1 MPVVKLDYIRYMME
15 IAESE
20 EPDGVMSRSSTFIEP
35 LYAFYSV
42 GMAGTFESEIK
53 KNNLRLFDVISR
65 SNIHFVDYSKV
76 KEYCRD
82 ADIFTN
88 LNYRTDLDALEKIY
102 MEDRVPVVSI
112 VSAISGAGKTTL
124 ITGIIKNLKSRNYK
138 VGILKHDVKKF
149 EIDYPGKDSYKFT
162 EAGADNVIIAS
173 PSKLAMIQN
182 LQNKKSIEEMLWLF
196 RDEDI
201 VIVEGFKNNRYP
213 KIEIHRKEAGSA
225 LLCKS
230 PEHSHTDFIA
240 VASDEDLDMDIPVLN
255 IDDSVEIS
263 DFIEKLFL
271 KGRGDRIVME
281 NLKIPN
287 MILIGATARN
297 SGKTALAAAIINK
310 YKSKRPVV
318 AVKVT
323 TVAEKGG
330 KCIRGGEGC
339 GACSGLKGDFEITE
353 EHDKISKGYINAAGC
368 RSGKGLL
375 AEGSEKPSAGR
386 NPGSYFTC
394 TGGIP
399 L

>member
-1 MPVVKLDYIRYMME
+1 MKEYLTYSGRIRFVGDVKLLRKFGTAVILCGGKSSRMGFDKSLVKVRGKFLIEIMGEKLGKIFDNIVLVSNDLEKIRGFDFKYKGVIDIMPGLGPAGAIYTALKASDSRYVFVTACDMPVVKLDYIRYMME

-271 KGRGDRIVME
+271 KGRGEQD
-281 NLKIPN
+281 
-287 MILIGATARN
+287 
-297 SGKTALAAAIINK
+297 SD
-310 YKSKRPVV
+310 
-318 AVKVT
+318 
-323 TVAEKGG
+323 
-330 KCIRGGEGC
+330 GE
-339 GACSGLKGDFEITE
+339 S
-353 EHDKISKGYINAAGC
+353 
-368 RSGKGLL
+368 
-375 AEGSEKPSAGR
+375 
-386 NPGSYFTC
+386 
-394 TGGIP
+394 
-399 L
+399 